1 MQFQASQQLT
11 GDPTTYQISD
21 QIKQYQLIDLGFEK
35 TRQGSFK
42 YEGSLDRQN
51 PFKPVAKLRIVINQ
65 DLTGFKM
72 DTVNA
77 TGLQK
82 INIFQMPR
90 AEEFQTQLH
99 FIMDEMVDRE
109 IFKRAWFFFGACP

>member
-21 QIKQYQLIDLGFEK
+21 QIKQYPLIDLGFEK
-35 TRQGSFK
+35 TRQGNFK

-99 FIMDEMVDRE
+99 FIMDEMVERE

>member
-21 QIKQYQLIDLGFEK
+21 QIKQYPLIDLGFEK

-109 IFKRAWFFFGACP
+109 IFKRA